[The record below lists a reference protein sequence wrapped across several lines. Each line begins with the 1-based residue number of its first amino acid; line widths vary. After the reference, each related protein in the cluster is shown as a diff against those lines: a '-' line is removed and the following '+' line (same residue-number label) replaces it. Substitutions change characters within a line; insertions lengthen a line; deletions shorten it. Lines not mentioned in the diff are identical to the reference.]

1 MLPLLWGILIL
12 DKPGNKSPGKIND
25 PYFMLNVVYYIIKHF
40 VLTLKPWKSVEFG
53 MLLELKI
60 EIKSKIQFVSFRLKI
75 KN

>member
-1 MLPLLWGILIL
+1 
-12 DKPGNKSPGKIND
+12 
-25 PYFMLNVVYYIIKHF
+25 MLNVVYYVIKHF

-60 EIKSKIQFVSFRLKI
+60 EIKSKIQFVSLRLKI